1 MQQLVMQRFR
11 RMKRR
16 KNTGSPSFSVTE
28 NREEGGGE
36 EGEKEEEEEENL
48 IRLESIDGFGEVL
61 NHVVRESEETL
72 VASAA
77 RPKCQQSV
85 SLPESHLVSSSD
97 RSGLAFQRRYL
108 RRGAPPC
115 YVHDA
120 AEASKAFCARDSPRP
135 LPPPALSDSPVF
147 PSWSAEIHLP
157 LGINGG
163 PSFPLALRVIS
174 DLRLI
179 HLMQK

>member
-36 EGEKEEEEEENL
+36 EGEKEEEEEEEENL

-97 RSGLAFQRRYL
+97 RSGLAFQWRTMRMGQSLL
-108 RRGAPPC
+108 RARFSASTAAPG
-115 YVHDA
+115 
-120 AEASKAFCARDSPRP
+120 P
-135 LPPPALSDSPVF
+135 L
-147 PSWSAEIHLP
+147 
-157 LGINGG
+157 
-163 PSFPLALRVIS
+163 
-174 DLRLI
+174 
-179 HLMQK
+179 